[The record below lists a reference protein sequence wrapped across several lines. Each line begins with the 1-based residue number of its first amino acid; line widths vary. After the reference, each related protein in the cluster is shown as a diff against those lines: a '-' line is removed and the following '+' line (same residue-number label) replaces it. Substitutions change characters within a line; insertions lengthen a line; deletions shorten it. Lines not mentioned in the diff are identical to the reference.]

1 MEEKKE
7 LLKEDDDDDD
17 EYDKDGVPLPG
28 FRFHPTD
35 EELVGFY
42 LRRKVDKKP
51 LRIEL
56 IKQIDIYKYDPWDLP
71 ISKVGEKEWYFFCIR
86 GRKYR
91 NSIRPNRVT
100 GSGFWKATGID
111 KPIYNSSLVKEGDHD
126 DHNHNNDESL
136 IIGLKKSLVYYRGS
150 AGKGTKTDW
159 MMHEFRLPPNNP
171 TNTTTSTLN
180 YYNYSTNNNNNNNN
194 NAAALEAE
202 VWTLCRIFK
211 RIPSYK
217 KYVPAADNNNNK
229 SKETTTTT
237 TKKSL
242 SSSSSSSLLYPLEY
256 YINNN
261 YNNNSDY
268 SSSKSCSLETHHDH
282 LSLELDT
289 PLSHHQYH
297 RQANPGAATY
307 GGDETTPTSTTA
319 AARGSWFDNV
329 GQYRN
334 SNNII
339 NNKNIVG
346 VPPFSANNS
355 YYPKNPNSEE
365 EDFSMNESW
374 EDLRSVVQ
382 LAVDGHSSQLYNII
396 R

>member
-7 LLKEDDDDDD
+7 LLKEDDDDD

-51 LRIEL
+51 L
-56 IKQIDIYKYDPWDLP
+56 QV
-71 ISKVGEKEWYFFCIR
+71 SKVGEKEWYFFCIR

-126 DHNHNNDESL
+126 DHNHNNNDESL

-194 NAAALEAE
+194 NNAAALEAE

-217 KYVPAADNNNNK
+217 KYVPPDNNNNK
-229 SKETTTTT
+229 SKETTTTTTT

-261 YNNNSDY
+261 YNNNNNNNNSDY

-297 RQANPGAATY
+297 RQANPAATY

-334 SNNII
+334 SNNNNN

-396 R
+396 

>member
-35 EELVGFY
+35 EEL
-42 LRRKVDKKP
+42 
-51 LRIEL
+51 
-56 IKQIDIYKYDPWDLP
+56 
-71 ISKVGEKEWYFFCIR
+71 
-86 GRKYR
+86 
-91 NSIRPNRVT
+91 
-100 GSGFWKATGID
+100 
-111 KPIYNSSLVKEGDHD
+111 
-126 DHNHNNDESL
+126 
-136 IIGLKKSLVYYRGS
+136 
-150 AGKGTKTDW
+150 
-159 MMHEFRLPPNNP
+159 
-171 TNTTTSTLN
+171 
-180 YYNYSTNNNNNNNN
+180 
-194 NAAALEAE
+194 E

-217 KYVPAADNNNNK
+217 KYVPADNNNNK
-229 SKETTTTT
+229 SKETTTTTTT

-297 RQANPGAATY
+297 RQANPAATY

-319 AARGSWFDNV
+319 AARGS
-329 GQYRN
+329 
-334 SNNII
+334 
-339 NNKNIVG
+339 
-346 VPPFSANNS
+346 
-355 YYPKNPNSEE
+355 
-365 EDFSMNESW
+365 
-374 EDLRSVVQ
+374 
-382 LAVDGHSSQLYNII
+382 
-396 R
+396 